1 MVPRRNKTVAS
12 RLVLAAAGLLLLG
25 ATVEATAQAQA
36 QVQIV
41 AVGDSNIRGKGVP
54 DNDTYPAKL
63 ERALREKGHRV
74 VVTNAGVN
82 GDTTTGM
89 LNRLDTAVPPGTQI
103 VILSA
108 GANDAL
114 FGIEQASTAANIN
127 AMLSRLRGRNI
138 GVLYFGALNRQSNP
152 ARRAE
157 MEAMGVVVMAALQY
171 GIADDPKL
179 HVEEIKKPGQYHLNA
194 AGYDIVVA
202 RTLPMVEDLIAK
214 VK

>member
-1 MVPRRNKTVAS
+1 MLVKLVKAGVV
-12 RLVLAAAGLLLLG
+12 RLVLTVACLFILG
-25 ATVEATAQAQA
+25 TAAQAQIR
-36 QVQIV
+36 IV
-41 AVGDSNIRGKGVP
+41 ALGDSNIRGKGVP
-54 DNDTYPAKL
+54 ENDAYPAKL
-63 ERALREKGHRV
+63 ERALRAKGHSV
-74 VVTNAGVN
+74 VVTNAGTN
-82 GDTTTGM
+82 GDTTTGV

-114 FGIEQASTAANIN
+114 FGVNQASTAANID
-127 AMLSRLRGRNI
+127 AILSRLRARNI

-157 MEAMGVVVMAALQY
+157 IEAMGVVVTPALQH

-179 HVEEIKKPGQYHLNA
+179 HVEEVKKPGHYHLNA

-202 RTLPMVEDLIAK
+202 RTLPLVEDLIAK

>member
-1 MVPRRNKTVAS
+1 MVPRRIKTVAS

-41 AVGDSNIRGKGVP
+41 AVGDSNIRGKGVSDT
-54 DNDTYPAKL
+54 DNYPAKL
-63 ERALREKGHRV
+63 ERALRANGHSV

-89 LNRLDTAVPPGTQI
+89 LNRLDAAVPPGTQI

-114 FGIEQASTAANIN
+114 FGIDQTTTAANI
-127 AMLSRLRGRNI
+127 AAILDRLQRRNI
-138 GVLYFGALNRQSNP
+138 GVLYFGALNRQGNP

-157 MEAMGVVVMAALQY
+157 REAMGVVVTAAMQH

-179 HVEEIKKPGQYHLNA
+179 HVEEVKRPGQYHLNA

-202 RTLPMVEDLIAK
+202 RTLPMVENLIAK

>member
-1 MVPRRNKTVAS
+1 MVLKRIKAIGWR
-12 RLVLAAAGLLLLG
+12 LLLASICLLPLG
-25 ATVEATAQAQA
+25 AAAQAQI
-36 QVQIV
+36 QIV
-41 AVGDSNIRGKGVP
+41 ALGDSNIRGKGVAEN
-54 DNDTYPAKL
+54 DNYPAKL
-63 ERALREKGHRV
+63 ERALRAKGHSV

-127 AMLSRLRGRNI
+127 AILSRLRGRNI

-157 MEAMGVVVMAALQY
+157 MEAMGVVVTAAMQN

>member
-1 MVPRRNKTVAS
+1 MVLKRIKAIGWRFLLAS
-12 RLVLAAAGLLLLG
+12 ICLLPLG
-25 ATVEATAQAQA
+25 AIAQAQI
-36 QVQIV
+36 QIV
-41 AVGDSNIRGKGVP
+41 ALGDSNIRGKGVAEN
-54 DNDTYPAKL
+54 DNYPAKL
-63 ERALREKGHRV
+63 ERALRAKGHSV
-74 VVTNAGVN
+74 VVTNAGMN

-127 AMLSRLRGRNI
+127 AILSRLRGRNI

-157 MEAMGVVVMAALQY
+157 MEAMGVVVTAAMQN